1 MRSPHHFP
9 IEFSVLF
16 LAVFFFGC
24 NSRPDEALKLA
35 QQAMEQARQE
45 QAGEFASGDWKS
57 AEKAWNDAQT
67 ALKNQRYGE
76 AAALLTT
83 SKSRFEKAGTIAKA
97 KREEVRKEDMAMQN
111 AANRRLSVL
120 RDELN
125 SIRVSPRAK
134 SDLVNAFRD
143 VESIVDKL
151 NTEMLNEQ
159 LVQARSSGQ
168 NALRKL
174 TEVEQKVASVTK
186 TPIY

>member
-1 MRSPHHFP
+1 MRNLHHFST
-9 IEFSVLF
+9 EFSALF
-16 LAVFFFGC
+16 LVVFFLGC
-24 NSRPDEALKLA
+24 ASRPDEALKLA
-35 QQAMEQARQE
+35 QQAMEQAKQE
-45 QAGEFASGDWKS
+45 QASEFASGDWKS

-97 KREEVRKEDMAMQN
+97 KREEVRKEVMAMQN

-120 RDELN
+120 RDEIN
-125 SIRVSPRAK
+125 SIRVTARAK
-134 SDLVNAFRD
+134 RDLDEAFRD

-159 LVQARSSGQ
+159 FIQAKSSGQ
-168 NALRKL
+168 IALRKL
-174 TEVEQKVASVTK
+174 TEVEKKVASVSK